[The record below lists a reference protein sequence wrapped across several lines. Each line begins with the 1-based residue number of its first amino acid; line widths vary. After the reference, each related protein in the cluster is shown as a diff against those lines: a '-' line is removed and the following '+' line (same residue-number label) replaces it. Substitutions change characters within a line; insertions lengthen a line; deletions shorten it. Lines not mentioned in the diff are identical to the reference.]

1 MKKFFKILM
10 VFALLSGAALSCT
23 KDYSKE
29 IQDVQK
35 QSQELQ
41 ALITSLQNAL
51 NSTNASVA
59 QLSKDVA
66 GLSTKHK
73 EDIDVL
79 TKKASELEGKI
90 ETLKTSVEANAKD
103 ILQIQEIIGTINL
116 TLKDLEKGIET
127 NKTNIAAN
135 KALIEKN
142 IADIATAQS
151 DIEKLLEAV
160 ADLSARLTN
169 IVAAPAT
176 VKEVQTITIGDS
188 VRTLINMDFIVTPAE
203 AAKAIAAKYG
213 VDPSLEVKYT
223 LFNGLDR
230 AQSTRA
236 EEEKP
241 YSFTATPHR
250 IECLSDGVISVTA
263 VFDKDYVD
271 DGMSLYVTLGV
282 SGADSAGEFE
292 RVSDPVKPIYA
303 GKHDLLGE
311 LKWYK
316 GNKAV
321 TEATGALVDIAKELK
336 KNGHEDK
343 DTAFVKGQ
351 QLCIVAP
358 DYDWKTLPKSNND
371 LIKGFELKWKA
382 AETQVFTLEETAELL
397 NIPFEMITPHYTAG
411 EDKKAFTKKD
421 YAPVE
426 WKDFKATEELG
437 DTTVFTAT
445 GDTASLNLTL
455 AVALKGT
462 EPEQAEYV
470 GAFTQISSNWIALGD
485 QKITKFDEH
494 EGKKIGSCN
503 VNYIQRICKHVTG
516 QEAADALHASFAF
529 NASKDC
535 GAEKT
540 DTTFSS
546 VVWKS
551 TTSISRHGKA
561 NIYVVKDGELT
572 SEVNGHAT
580 VKEMQAQSKFVEVK
594 LDKVAFAAEP
604 QDLRIVWENKN
615 YKNAHDVTVEVYTD
629 YIDLS
634 VDAFHAPVALE
645 ATADTVILSRKEP
658 NLVPTDLTVKAIF
671 EGDKTWFLNDEKAA
685 DPAQQGA
692 LAAWFVEHV
701 NNEAHPLYADSIVPA
716 LGTDC
721 KVWLTVNNKTGKI
734 EVNAEKNVLKRF
746 VGGKDYK
753 IYVSD
758 TIDNV
763 IAFNYVINFAPK
775 KIGAKIETIPGFVIN
790 DSVYVSG
797 SSTWNAARGVYEYRI
812 DDINLTQYYRLANV
826 DSLNALDKDVLRAKF
841 ATKANVTFDNEPS
854 REYDWTRDLEVG
866 TYGVI
871 DKKAKISWNGHKKNF
886 FDLMAVATV
895 DGHGVPED
903 SVKVRFWTTLPLT
916 VVDNELDGEGWVG
929 QTSSHNLFEDLDI
942 RGIVSPETNLINC
955 GSYKANSI
963 LNYKYEVA
971 TPDYGLKTTA
981 GFEGPKVSD
990 WEDWSCTVNGVP
1002 YPNDQMKELF
1012 ASEPEWSDTRIPFTA
1027 GYHQTEY
1034 VLNFREHSAPGI
1046 IVFTIPC
1053 IWEYNIGTLS
1063 FDMVFTLVVSD

>member
-103 ILQIQEIIGTINL
+103 ILQIQEIIGIINL
-116 TLKDLEKGIET
+116 TLKDLEKDIET

-135 KALIEKN
+135 KALIEQN

-151 DIEKLLEAV
+151 NIKKLLEAV

-169 IVAAPAT
+169 IAAAPAT
-176 VKEVQTITIGDS
+176 VKEVQTITIGET

-213 VDPSLEVKYT
+213 VDPSLEVTYT

-263 VFDKDYVD
+263 VFDEDYVD
-271 DGMSLYVTLGV
+271 GEKSLYVTLGV

-292 RVSDPVKPIYA
+292 RVSDPVKPIYD

-321 TEATGALVDIAKELK
+321 TEATGDLETIAKELK
-336 KNGHEDK
+336 KDGHEDK
-343 DTAFVKGQ
+343 DTAFVQGQ

-371 LIKGFELKWKA
+371 LIKGFELKWKV

-397 NIPFEMITPHYTAG
+397 HIPFEMIAPHYTAG
-411 EDKKAFTKKD
+411 EDKKAFVKTD

-426 WKDFKATEELG
+426 WKDFEATEELG

-445 GDTASLNLTL
+445 GDIASLNLTL

-470 GAFTQISSNWIALGD
+470 GAFTQISSNWIALG
-485 QKITKFDEH
+485 EH
-494 EGKKIGSCN
+494 TNKNCN

-529 NASKDC
+529 NASDVW
-535 GAEKT
+535 GAEKS

-551 TTSISRHGKA
+551 TTSISRHGTAK
-561 NIYVVKDGELT
+561 IYVVKDGELT

-580 VKEMQAQSKFVEVK
+580 VKEMQAQSKFVEVT
-594 LDKVAFAAEP
+594 LDEVAFAAEP

-615 YKNAHDVTVEVYTD
+615 YKNAHEVTVEVYTD

-645 ATADTVILSRKEP
+645 ATADAVILSRTKK
-658 NLVPTDLTVKAIF
+658 NQIPTDLTVKAIF

-701 NNEAHPLYADSIVPA
+701 NNEAHPVYADSIVPA
-716 LGTDC
+716 LDQQC
-721 KVWLTVNNKTGKI
+721 KVWLTVDNTTGKI
-734 EVNAEKNVLKRF
+734 VVNAEENVLKRF

-826 DSLNALDKDVLRAKF
+826 DSLNALDKDVLEAKF
-841 ATKANVTFDNEPS
+841 VTKADVTFDKTPHV
-854 REYDWTRDLEVG
+854 YGWTRDQEVR

-871 DKKAKISWNGHKKNF
+871 EKNAKISWNGHKKNF

-895 DGHGVPED
+895 DGYGVPED

-929 QTSSHNLFEDLDI
+929 QTSRHNLFEDLDI

-955 GSYKANSI
+955 GSFKANSI

-981 GFEGPKVSD
+981 GYEGPKVSD
-990 WEDWSCTVNGVP
+990 WKDWSCTVNGVP

-1012 ASEPEWSDTRIPFTA
+1012 ASEPKWSDS
-1027 GYHQTEY
+1027 GMLYHQTEY